1 MIDWH
6 KSTYSYDI
14 GTCVEVGV
22 QEDVRHVRDTENREL
37 GYLSFPASELVALNG
52 VNQWPNL

>member
-37 GYLSFPASELVALNG
+37 GYLTFPASELVALNG
-52 VNQWPNL
+52 VNQ